1 MYVWPTAVSGNAERE
16 VQFSSELQFIPE
28 MKMALCLI
36 RDFESRKQ
44 GRHTCGAR
52 KNVFRV
58 LSECPTALSKQ
69 MYWISA
75 LYCCLVAQHPK

>member
-36 RDFESRKQ
+36 RDFESRNHPEI
-44 GRHTCGAR
+44 REILFFCFLFDLCE
-52 KNVFRV
+52 KNRGPS
-58 LSECPTALSKQ
+58 LHHLI
-69 MYWISA
+69 YSA
-75 LYCCLVAQHPK
+75 HR

>member
-16 VQFSSELQFIPE
+16 VQFSSEFQFIPE

-44 GRHTCGAR
+44 RRQWKEQTQGVTRT
-52 KNVFRV
+52 
-58 LSECPTALSKQ
+58 
-69 MYWISA
+69 
-75 LYCCLVAQHPK
+75 

>member
-44 GRHTCGAR
+44 GRQWKEQTQGVTR
-52 KNVFRV
+52 
-58 LSECPTALSKQ
+58 T
-69 MYWISA
+69 
-75 LYCCLVAQHPK
+75 